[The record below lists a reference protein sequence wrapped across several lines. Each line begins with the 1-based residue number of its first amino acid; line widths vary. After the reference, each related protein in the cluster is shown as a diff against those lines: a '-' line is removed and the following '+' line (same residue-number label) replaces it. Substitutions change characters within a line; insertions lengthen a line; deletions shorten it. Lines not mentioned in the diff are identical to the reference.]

1 MGIAAAKDGLF
12 ELLETV
18 ADLQVHRRVPG
29 DIPASPAVFLR
40 SGSVSYGDTM
50 DGRYTATVQIVA
62 VTDRGD
68 DTNQDVLDDFS
79 DPDIVNSIP
88 DLLASD
94 RTLGSRVEDSRLVS
108 ASDVSIV
115 TVGSDDFYAVTFTVE
130 VLL

>member
-1 MGIAAAKDGLF
+1 MGIAAVKDGLF
-12 ELLETV
+12 ELLGTV

-40 SGSVSYGDTM
+40 SGGISYGDTM
-50 DGRYTATVQIVA
+50 DGRYTATVQIV
-62 VTDRGD
+62 VVVDRGD

-79 DPDIVNSIP
+79 DPDTVNSIP

-94 RTLGSRVEDSRLVS
+94 RTLGYRVEDSRLVS

-115 TVGSDDFYAVTFTVE
+115 AVGADEFYAVTFTVE
-130 VLL
+130 ALL